1 MSNVP
6 DFWRGSNSL
15 FREMNQMQRLMERL
29 LDDPSARNRTSAE
42 PSLWSPSCELTE
54 DKDGYTARFEIPGVS
69 KDQIKVELHDNQLT
83 IRAERKFEKKDDK
96 KHYSEFSYGSYM
108 RSFTLP
114 TPVSNEKVNAGY
126 ENGIL
131 TVTMAKTSPGGA
143 KQISVK

>member
-6 DFWRGSNSL
+6 DFWRGSNGL
-15 FREMNQMQRLMERL
+15 FREMNQMQRVMERL
-29 LDDPSARNRTSAE
+29 FDDPAARPRASSE
-42 PSLWSPSCELTE
+42 PALWNASCELTE
-54 DKDGYTARFEIPGVS
+54 DKDAFTARFEIPGVN

-83 IRAERKFEKKDDK
+83 IRAERKIEKKDDK

-114 TPVSNEKVNAGY
+114 SPVSDEKVSAGY

-131 TVTMAKTSPGGA
+131 TVTMAKTTPSGA
-143 KQISVK
+143 RQISVK